1 VGSRLGSGAG
11 PTREAA
17 ALAAVA
23 RTDEGA
29 LDRRKDLA
37 AAAAIAAAR
46 RAQQREWR
54 GADKPYSSAGLD
66 RARNEPSFCCIA
78 SFRVGHATARAP
90 TVLAPLPVV
99 ACLVH

>member
-11 PTREAA
+11 PTREA

-46 RAQQREWR
+46 RAQVVLCA
-54 GADKPYSSAGLD
+54 GGHNNSSGDADKPYSLAGPWGRERWVPGRD
-66 RARNEPSFCCIA
+66 RARN
-78 SFRVGHATARAP
+78 
-90 TVLAPLPVV
+90 
-99 ACLVH
+99 